1 MKKKRPQQQVTPP
14 AKGLN
19 ILALKRS
26 ASIAEPT
33 QEQQAP
39 VSIEKLEIEA
49 APPPEPVAHKPV
61 DELAPASS
69 SVSTL
74 LPESNAIASY
84 PEPTPEPLPEP
95 VASDLEQNPEPVTEP
110 VASDPASA
118 VLFQAVGI
126 IFGEITTDGDKTFVT
141 IGEKSYALY
150 YASTHKYAYEAL
162 KKEITCTGITQQ
174 KLIVYPK
181 ITHFPG
187 GKQPYRLAFQL
198 AGFVGHSA
206 SGEGLESVLE
216 ENEFKICGLWQ
227 FIPVCRVPCISVFK
241 NFDKQRLEYIK
252 SAPLEKKV
260 NFMKASHIPVLWRDA
275 PVPPFRFNKN
285 LDKETQG
292 KASFVQIKARFNSA
306 NDNFEFISLLGIP
319 CESAP
324 NYLKAGKKDK
334 AEAAKT
340 KLAASKARK
349 PSSKPVPVNNAALQN
364 GGATSKPKP
373 KPKLKVVADQ

>member
-1 MKKKRPQQQVTPP
+1 MKKKRPQQQVTLPT
-14 AKGLN
+14 KGLN
-19 ILALKRS
+19 IIALKRS
-26 ASIAEPT
+26 ASQVEPT
-33 QEQQAP
+33 QEQPAA
-39 VSIEKLEIEA
+39 VSTEKPEINA
-49 APPPEPVAHKPV
+49 DSAPEPVVHNPV
-61 DELAPASS
+61 DELAPASC
-69 SVSTL
+69 SVPTS
-74 LPESNAIASY
+74 PPVSEAIASS
-84 PEPTPEPLPEP
+84 P
-95 VASDLEQNPEPVTEP
+95 EQNPEPVP
-110 VASDPASA
+110 DSIASDPASA

-126 IFGEITTDGDKTFVT
+126 ILGEITSEGDKTFVT

-150 YASTHKYAYEAL
+150 YSSTHKYAYEAL

-187 GKQPYRLAFQL
+187 GKQPYRLDFQL

-206 SGEGLESVLE
+206 SGGGIESVLE
-216 ENEFKICGLWQ
+216 VLEFKICGLWQ

-241 NFDKQRLEYIK
+241 NFNQQRLEYIK
-252 SAPLEKKV
+252 SAPLDKKV

-306 NDNFEFISLLGIP
+306 NDNFEFVSLLGTP
-319 CESAP
+319 SESPP

-334 AEAAKT
+334 ADAART

-349 PSSKPVPVNNAALQN
+349 HSQSPVPGNNAAQPQP
-364 GGATSKPKP
+364 GAISKPKP
-373 KPKLKVVADQ
+373 KPKPKVVTDQ

>member
-26 ASIAEPT
+26 ASQVEPS
-33 QEQQAP
+33 QEQPTVA
-39 VSIEKLEIEA
+39 SIEKPEIDA
-49 APPPEPVAHKPV
+49 ATAPEPVAHNPV
-61 DELAPASS
+61 DEPYHASC
-69 SVSTL
+69 SVSASD
-74 LPESNAIASY
+74 PES
-84 PEPTPEPLPEP
+84 TPEPVPDP
-95 VASDLEQNPEPVTEP
+95 VASSPVEG
-110 VASDPASA
+110 A
-118 VLFQAVGI
+118 LFQAVGI
-126 IFGEITTDGDKTFVT
+126 ICGEITTDGDKTFVT
-141 IGEKSYALY
+141 IGEKLYALY
-150 YASTHKYAYEAL
+150 YASTHKRAYEAL
-162 KKEITCTGITQQ
+162 KKEMTSTGITQQ
-174 KLIVYPK
+174 KLIVYPR

-252 SAPLEKKV
+252 SAPLDKKV
-260 NFMKASHIPVLWRDA
+260 NFLKASHIPVLWRDA

-292 KASFVQIKARFNSA
+292 KASFVQLKARFNSA
-306 NDNFEFISLLGIP
+306 NDNFEFVSLLEIP
-319 CESAP
+319 CESPP

-334 AEAAKT
+334 ADAAKT
-340 KLAASKARK
+340 KLAASKTRK
-349 PSSKPVPVNNAALQN
+349 HSLSPVSDNNAAQPN
-364 GGATSKPKP
+364 PSATSKP
-373 KPKLKVVADQ
+373 KPKLKVVAAQ